1 MGRGAWILIAA
12 IVALGIAALTA
23 KAMIT
28 LLQGYE
34 YLEFAIVIVLF
45 LVVLLGSYWF
55 LFAPA
60 SRARSGITSRDYPSS
75 PSHRG
80 RDLCS
85 GLRPFSN
92 PAAVRS

>member
-55 LFAPA
+55 LFATA
-60 SRARSGITSRDYPSS
+60 GQQGEERD
-75 PSHRG
+75 
-80 RDLCS
+80 
-85 GLRPFSN
+85 N
-92 PAAVRS
+92 E